1 MATDYIVPQ
10 VRIFQQFAHLP
21 NSVTQNQ
28 HAFVFG
34 PSYTL
39 YRYSNADTKS
49 LAFLYDYVGTANPSL
64 AWPQGYSADIDL
76 GYAKLYAD
84 SAYIQYSD
92 LAASFATGTVEFIGT
107 VTTGKIVTI
116 GAQAYTFVNALSTGP
131 TVPFQVLKGANY
143 AATCANFKAAI
154 NLEADIGETYS
165 TGTTVNAD
173 VTAEALSPT
182 LIKLTA
188 ITAGAAGNAIVLTT
202 DFATAIT
209 VSGAGTLTGGE
220 AGSDKAIVVSA
231 GSTATM
237 SFTASEDLSATS
249 DVAGIANAG
258 GARVGDIVAWGSA
271 GAKVFATITAITY
284 TGSPLK
290 YCRVTIDQDPPAD
303 GTTVVLAR
311 MFNGVLI
318 PPGATAYTID
328 EVNDV
333 ITVAEEMVLP
343 FPGGAAATDAKVLQ
357 AALYMEYRVR
367 NYANATDVNSISDI
381 ADIYTDLG
389 SDVHPDDPL
398 TYAVYEALKNA
409 GGRSVYFLA
418 TNGTQGEWATAIQT
432 ARPMKALYAFAPV
445 TTDPSVISLVKSSV
459 VSTSDP
465 SVKRW
470 RIMFFGSEIPDET
483 DVYAEETLTADYTA
497 GSLLFYNI
505 KDEVGT
511 TINCH
516 TLKVGDKVYY
526 NFDIYGVP
534 ADSAVITSI
543 ESNTSVKVNNLTAAV
558 SDASEGRIS
567 LVRVNGA
574 DDDTDLVEATSL
586 AAHSY
591 RMYHVFS
598 GKSSNGDNP
607 AGEIFAVGNEFA
619 AAAIAGLCCSV
630 PPQAPLTNVEV
641 LGMSSLPNMY
651 RRYTQEQLDTMAAA
665 GTLIVAQDYVNG
677 PIYVRHQLSTA
688 RQDNNLNTTELSLI
702 KNLDSI
708 SYYFADA
715 FVDMIGKKNIT
726 PETVAMINLR
736 LKDGIDYLSSN
747 TAVGD
752 YGPQLLTEN
761 TKINSVAV
769 DGVLK
774 DTVNADVDLDLPKP
788 FNVFNLILRAV

>member
-10 VRIFQQFAHLP
+10 VRIFQQFAQLP

-49 LAFLYDYVGTANPSL
+49 LAFLYDYIGTANPNL
-64 AWPQGYSADIDL
+64 AWPQGYSANIDL
-76 GYAKLYAD
+76 DYAKLYAD

-92 LAASFATGTVEFIGT
+92 QAASYAEGTVEFIGT

-116 GAQAYTFVNALSTGP
+116 GSQDYTFVNALSTGP
-131 TVPFQVLKGANY
+131 TVPFQVLKGASY

-154 NLEADIGETYS
+154 NLEAGIGTLYS
-165 TGTTVNAD
+165 TGTTVNTD
-173 VTAEALSPT
+173 VTAEFLTST
-182 LIKLTA
+182 SLKLTA
-188 ITAGAAGNAIVLTT
+188 IASGVAGNVVLTT
-202 DFATAIT
+202 DYATAIT
-209 VSGAGTLTGGE
+209 VSGSGTLTGGE
-220 AGSDKAIVVSA
+220 AGSDKEIDVSDIDN
-231 GSTATM
+231 ATM

-249 DVAGIANAG
+249 DVSGIANAG
-258 GARVGDIVAWGSA
+258 GARVGDIVAWGAA
-271 GAKVFATITAITY
+271 GSKVFATITALGY
-284 TGSPLK
+284 VGNK
-290 YCRVTIDQDPPAD
+290 YCRVTLDQDPPAAEVS
-303 GTTVVLAR
+303 TTVVLAR

-318 PPGATAYTID
+318 PIGATSYGID
-328 EVNDV
+328 QVNDL
-333 ITVAEEMVLP
+333 ITVTEEMQLP
-343 FPGGAAATDAKVLQ
+343 FPGGSANTTARVLQ
-357 AALYMEYRVR
+357 ASLYMEYRVR
-367 NYANATDVNSISDI
+367 NYANSTDINSISDI

-389 SDVHPDDPL
+389 ADVHPDDPL
-398 TYAVYEALKNA
+398 TYAVYQALKNN
-409 GGRSVYFLA
+409 GGRSVSFLA
-418 TNGTQGEWATAIQT
+418 TNGTQGEWATALQT

-445 TTDPSVISLVKSSV
+445 TTDPAVVAMIKSSIV
-459 VSTSDP
+459 ATSDP

-470 RIMFFGSEIPDET
+470 RIMFFGTEIPDET
-483 DVYAEETLTADYTA
+483 DVYAEATLTADYTA
-497 GSLLFYNI
+497 GTLLFDDI
-505 KDEVGT
+505 KDGVGT

-516 TLKVGDKVYY
+516 TLGVGDKVYF
-526 NFDIYGVP
+526 NFDGNGIP
-534 ADSAVITSI
+534 TASATITSI
-543 ESNTSVKVNNLTAAV
+543 ESNTSVKVSNLTAAV
-558 SDASEGRIS
+558 SDASDGRIS
-567 LVRVNGA
+567 LVRVNDA
-574 DDDTDLVEATSL
+574 DDDTTLVEATSL

-619 AAAIAGLCCSV
+619 AAALAGLCCSV
-630 PPQAPLTNVEV
+630 PPQAPLTNLEV
-641 LGMSSLPNMY
+641 LGMRSLPNMY

-688 RQDNNLNTTELSLI
+688 RQDNNLNTTELSLV